1 MRIQPTICKISFLL
15 LLSAIF
21 FSSCDNDNG
30 TGVNIPNPKDTS
42 ALGRINHFIPT
53 DDIERYKKDY
63 MVQRDSL
70 ARANP
75 DFFIPLTEAFN
86 KQALLDLLKDP
97 KNVGLKIYYGVK
109 TGKRKELRLIIV
121 GVDEQGNDLYLTQGK
136 SAIAAQL
143 PPGGGTKG
151 GLEYGQCPPCEK

>member
-1 MRIQPTICKISFLL
+1 MRLKPTTSKISLLL

-21 FSSCDNDNG
+21 LSSCDNDNG

-42 ALGRINHFIPT
+42 ALARINHFIPT
-53 DDIERYKKDY
+53 DDIEKFKQDY

-121 GVDEQGNDLYLTQGK
+121 GVDEQGNDLYLTGGR
-136 SAIAAQL
+136 SAVAAQVNGSGL
-143 PPGGGTKG
+143 KG
-151 GLEYGQCPPCEK
+151 GLEYGQCPPCE

>member
-1 MRIQPTICKISFLL
+1 MRMKPTTSKISSLL

-21 FSSCDNDNG
+21 LSSCDNDNG

-53 DDIERYKKDY
+53 EDIERYKKDY
-63 MVQRDSL
+63 IVQRDSL
-70 ARANP
+70 ARSNS
-75 DFFIPLTEAFN
+75 DLFIPLDEAFN

-97 KNVGLKIYYGVK
+97 KNVGLKIYYGIK
-109 TGKRKELRLIIV
+109 TGKRKEVRLIIV
-121 GVDEQGNDLYLTQGK
+121 GVDEQGNDLYLTGGK
-136 SAIAAQL
+136 SAIAAQVT
-143 PPGGGTKG
+143 GGGTKG